1 MSIKFS
7 NITKKYDNKIIFSNV
22 NITFSDH
29 GLYLLSGRS
38 GSGKSTLL
46 NIIAGFDTEDSG
58 LYYLN
63 NNKIELK
70 DRNSLSKYISY
81 VLQDNNVLADY
92 TVLENVMLVTKNK
105 ELSLKYLEYVGLLEF
120 INTKANLLSGG
131 EKVRLNIARELV
143 KNTNIILLDEPTSNL
158 DLEQAKKVMD
168 LLANIAK
175 EKLVIIA
182 SHDLILMNDYEIKTI
197 NVDKEINFND
207 EDNKIILNEIEPIKI
222 SFKFSLKYFFKNMKK
237 TPIKAIISII
247 VNSLL
252 IGIILAFLITSFND
266 QKAIYNKYFNNYQVE
281 NIRVSYNDY
290 SFDKELS
297 KELSQRTTIYFSF
310 PIKINNKPVNLY
322 LVDQNINGVVI
333 KDTLFDHINNE
344 YNVADSIEIMVNIDR
359 IVESFNISDF
369 KTLSSN
375 FTISSIENVT
385 KNIIDEDM
393 YEYDINYILININ
406 DFISTFVNENA
417 LNTFVFK
424 YTDLI
429 ARYNESVL
437 DFVLDNDLIFVNS
450 VFEKLSVSNDTALQ
464 EMDRITIIIVIIFTI
479 ISLGV
484 CLILSVNIFKNNIN
498 DILLFKSVGLNNKTI
513 LKNYGVYLIMELIFS
528 LAIGLALGSLL
539 FTLNNKYISQTIN
552 LSYDVYSF
560 IWYAYLCIILWFIV
574 TSIFALIVQ
583 FIVFNK
589 KKTSLVLK
597 TE

>member
-1 MSIKFS
+1 MK
-7 NITKKYDNKIIFSNV
+7 
-22 NITFSDH
+22 
-29 GLYLLSGRS
+29 
-38 GSGKSTLL
+38 
-46 NIIAGFDTEDSG
+46 
-58 LYYLN
+58 
-63 NNKIELK
+63 LK
-70 DRNSLSKYISY
+70 
-81 VLQDNNVLADY
+81 
-92 TVLENVMLVTKNK
+92 
-105 ELSLKYLEYVGLLEF
+105 
-120 INTKANLLSGG
+120 
-131 EKVRLNIARELV
+131 
-143 KNTNIILLDEPTSNL
+143 
-158 DLEQAKKVMD
+158 
-168 LLANIAK
+168 
-175 EKLVIIA
+175 
-182 SHDLILMNDYEIKTI
+182 
-197 NVDKEINFND
+197 
-207 EDNKIILNEIEPIKI
+207 
-222 SFKFSLKYFFKNMKK
+222 
-237 TPIKAIISII
+237 KAIISII

-333 KDTLFDHINNE
+333 KDTLFDYINNE